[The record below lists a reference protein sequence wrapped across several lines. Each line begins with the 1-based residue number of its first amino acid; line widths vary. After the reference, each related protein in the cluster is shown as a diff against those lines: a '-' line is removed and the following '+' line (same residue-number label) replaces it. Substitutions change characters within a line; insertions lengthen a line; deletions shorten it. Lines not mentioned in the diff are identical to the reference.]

1 VEKIWKKHWPPS
13 VDEAAIRQPEETL
26 PVVFA
31 RQAQRVA
38 GKPAL
43 IFYGREITFA
53 ELHEAV
59 ARFAEGLSAEEAAVF
74 RLSLLEERG
83 HDDVAAALRISA
95 RRCKYLR
102 MKLLARMAAHPQ
114 LQAALREVLEP

>member
-1 VEKIWKKHWPPS
+1 M
-13 VDEAAIRQPEETL
+13 R
-26 PVVFA
+26 FA
-31 RQAQRVA
+31 RADREAFLAVYQAYA
-38 GKPAL
+38 SAL
-43 IFYGREITFA
+43 RPLVT
-53 ELHEAV
+53 
-59 ARFAEGLSAEEAAVF
+59 RFFPRPFEREEAAVF

-83 HDDVAAALRISA
+83 HDDVAVALRISA